1 MIDSGKFAI
10 GLTLY
15 SLISLALFLSAAFTG
30 AAWIVYG
37 LVLMPFYL
45 CCLLYTIN
53 LYLKYP
59 HSKIGFA
66 NSFWYAIL
74 GAQLFA
80 LLTSPADCRGWH
92 QGNTCYSFIQRNI
105 DVSLDRAHW
114 TTVENLFPIALLS
127 YLIGITFYLWN
138 IKIAR
143 SQ

>member
-1 MIDSGKFAI
+1 MIGSGKFAI

-15 SLISLALFLSAAFTG
+15 SLISLAIFLSAAFTG

-45 CCLLYTIN
+45 CCVVYAIS

-59 HSKIGFA
+59 HGKIGFA
-66 NSFWYAIL
+66 NSFWYTIV
-74 GAQLFA
+74 GSQLFVI
-80 LLTSPADCRGWH
+80 LTSPADCRGWH
-92 QGNTCYSFIQRNI
+92 QGNTCYSFIQTYI
-105 DVSLDRAHW
+105 DSSPVRSHW

-127 YLIGITFYLWN
+127 YLIAITFYLRN

-143 SQ
+143 S